1 MMTDFKSGSCRR
13 YLLESERPPVPP
25 SPLSTGPDGEKCCS
39 RTPGSSAFFAEG
51 PFKAGEGGEGGG
63 WPTLAQW
70 ESGLTRQQP
79 AMQGCQTRTADASLS
94 RPPTFALSPNA
105 SQTHDTAP
113 TIVAL
118 CHHDQEQVN
127 RGQAHYPTMRTSA
140 SSGRGG
146 KGMSP
151 KMARTP
157 GRDSARHPQD

>member
-1 MMTDFKSGSCRR
+1 MSSDRKWAHSSRRRKLKNSSYWLQSNESGQSVVHPIPALRQSSGFRQKQTPRWAFLMTDFKSGSCRR

-79 AMQGCQTRTADASLS
+79 AMQGCQTRTADASPL
-94 RPPTFALSPNA
+94 PAANLCP
-105 SQTHDTAP
+105 
-113 TIVAL
+113 VA
-118 CHHDQEQVN
+118 
-127 RGQAHYPTMRTSA
+127 
-140 SSGRGG
+140 
-146 KGMSP
+146 
-151 KMARTP
+151 
-157 GRDSARHPQD
+157 